1 LQLKKAG
8 LDGLAS
14 HALAA
19 LPPDLLRSRPTD
31 APQVAEMAVELEQNE
46 IATHL
51 LRAIDLASL
60 PAEFLETLLN

>member
-1 LQLKKAG
+1 
-8 LDGLAS
+8 
-14 HALAA
+14 
-19 LPPDLLRSRPTD
+19 
-31 APQVAEMAVELEQNE
+31 MAVELEQNE